1 MRQREDRM
9 ATHNVEGKISMKE
22 RESSVRST
30 TSEWKAGSSI
40 LVLRFCEVT
49 SQDWLKGPTPRSLLT
64 MCHIEHKMFSTM
76 PSM

>member
-1 MRQREDRM
+1 M

-30 TSEWKAGSSI
+30 TCEWKAGSSI